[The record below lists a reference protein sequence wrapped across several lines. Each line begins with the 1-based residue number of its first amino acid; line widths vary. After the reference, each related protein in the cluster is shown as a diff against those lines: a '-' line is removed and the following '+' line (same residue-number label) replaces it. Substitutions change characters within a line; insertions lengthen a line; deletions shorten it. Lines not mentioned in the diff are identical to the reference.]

1 MTIVSVKIVKPM
13 RQREPEEIRYRVDP
27 RDVPTNKVARRLHL
41 TMREFDKNKDELF
54 RRGFPRPDPTTGHYD
69 LAAVDRWMDS
79 RHQTKA
85 DKLRDARDV
94 VASRLAE

>member
-1 MTIVSVKIVKPM
+1 MTIVSVKVISK
-13 RQREPEEIRYRVDP
+13 RQREAEEIRYRVDP
-27 RDVPTNKVARRLHL
+27 RDVPANKVARRLHL
-41 TMREFDKNKDELF
+41 TPAEFDKNKDELF

-94 VASRLAE
+94 VSSRLAAE